1 MSGWSCATIIA
12 ANEIHSEKI
21 LTSLDEVDG
30 IQDKRIDCNRLS
42 FRMNGYFN
50 DIKRIAEKQVM
61 FNNEKFIIVEAND
74 TNDSGVGELYVLI
87 NNNIRLVDVKEG
99 EECCKAH
106 DVATYFERNY
116 GIRPRVR

>member
-12 ANEIHSEKI
+12 ANEIHAEKI
-21 LTSLDEVDG
+21 LQNLNEYDK
-30 IQDKRIDCNRLS
+30 IQDIRIDSNRVS
-42 FRMNGYFN
+42 FRINGYFN

-74 TNDSGVGELYVLI
+74 TTDSGEGELYEVI
-87 NNNIRLVDVKEG
+87 NNVIKLIDVKEG
-99 EECCKAH
+99 EECCKAY
-106 DVATYFERNY
+106 DVATYFEKNY